1 MSRKIKIILFAL
13 CVLYSAQGAFASSE
27 DVETWL
33 SRLDSSLAM
42 RSVYEKEYVRHIDG
56 LKKLMRQ
63 SVAQETQYDMC
74 RQIYLAYQSYRADS
88 ALVYAEKEL
97 ALANKLGSK
106 GNVTLAKA
114 DIAYAMFFTGEFLDS
129 YFYIKDLSG
138 KELPRDMAE
147 DFYSDMLKIW
157 SEFGMMA
164 SEDSRRKAYSA
175 LANSYL
181 DSLIACH
188 TQRDGYWWY
197 MQANRMSGKQEY
209 KKALACYRKA
219 LADTTLDKH
228 TLAMMFSSIAN
239 INYGLG
245 QKEKGLI
252 AFIRSAIYDNE
263 SCTCEITSLYVT
275 AQLIKEFDSKRS
287 SHYLDQAVSML
298 LAYNGKFRFMGAGGL
313 ISETYQDRINVI
325 ESRRE
330 WLTAAV
336 ILTLVVIVLA
346 GVALYVIKRKNKRL
360 GSVKKQLEEK
370 VGQLDKVNTKLA
382 ESNAIK
388 DGYIGQIFYE
398 NVEFIE
404 KLGHIFNKIG
414 KLLVLKKYDDIG
426 EAVSQ
431 KELDKERNGMYHNFD
446 KTFVTLFPNFV
457 MSYNAL
463 FEEKDRRHPGKDN
476 ILTNEMRIFAL
487 MRLGVKESERIARFL
502 GYSVNT
508 VNTYKTRVKN
518 KSIVPND
525 EFEERIMEIQ

>member
-1 MSRKIKIILFAL
+1 MRDNVVV
-13 CVLYSAQGAFASSE
+13 CYS
-27 DVETWL
+27 
-33 SRLDSSLAM
+33 
-42 RSVYEKEYVRHIDG
+42 
-56 LKKLMRQ
+56 
-63 SVAQETQYDMC
+63 
-74 RQIYLAYQSYRADS
+74 QI
-88 ALVYAEKEL
+88 
-97 ALANKLGSK
+97 
-106 GNVTLAKA
+106 
-114 DIAYAMFFTGEFLDS
+114 
-129 YFYIKDLSG
+129 
-138 KELPRDMAE
+138 
-147 DFYSDMLKIW
+147 
-157 SEFGMMA
+157 
-164 SEDSRRKAYSA
+164 
-175 LANSYL
+175 
-181 DSLIACH
+181 
-188 TQRDGYWWY
+188 
-197 MQANRMSGKQEY
+197 
-209 KKALACYRKA
+209 
-219 LADTTLDKH
+219 
-228 TLAMMFSSIAN
+228 
-239 INYGLG
+239 
-245 QKEKGLI
+245 
-252 AFIRSAIYDNE
+252 
-263 SCTCEITSLYVT
+263 
-275 AQLIKEFDSKRS
+275 IKEFDSKRS

-360 GSVKKQLEEK
+360 GIVKMQLEEK
-370 VGQLDKVNTKLA
+370 VGQLDNVNTKLA

-431 KELDKERNGMYHNFD
+431 KKLDKERDGMYHNFD

-457 MSYNAL
+457 TSYNVL
-463 FEEKDRRHPGKDN
+463 FEEKDRRYPGKDN

-487 MRLGVKESERIARFL
+487 MRLGVKESDRIARFL

-525 EFEERIMEIQ
+525 EFEERIIEIQRVFIPLTKVNITHISLYIYPLIFLNSFW